1 MFVFSPIFTGED
13 SMLEII
19 QSDILK
25 ELLKKQN
32 HKVLFSRTVTAHAG
46 AHRDVH
52 EVTMYQHKKKGGV
65 GGKNNRNKSRT

>member
-1 MFVFSPIFTGED
+1 
-13 SMLEII
+13 MLEII

-25 ELLKKQN
+25 ELLKKNQN

-52 EVTMYQHKKKGGV
+52 EVTMYQH
-65 GGKNNRNKSRT
+65 

>member
-1 MFVFSPIFTGED
+1 
-13 SMLEII
+13 MLEII

-25 ELLKKQN
+25 ELLKKNQN

-65 GGKNNRNKSRT
+65 GGEEQQK